1 MVRFEK
7 LCPELIMRENNLAH
21 YIHILEYLKE
31 QGEAIEEHFKQT
43 NADIYIDFGMLL
55 HNYKSASSY
64 LITRFIGEC
73 K

>member
-1 MVRFEK
+1 MSWIDHERK
-7 LCPELIMRENNLAH
+7 QPCSLHSYTRR
-21 YIHILEYLKE
+21 LEYLKE
-31 QGEAIEEHFKQT
+31 QGEAVEEHFKQT

-55 HNYKSASSY
+55 HNYNSASSY

>member
-1 MVRFEK
+1 MSWIDHEGEQPYSLHSYTR
-7 LCPELIMRENNLAH
+7 R
-21 YIHILEYLKE
+21 LEYLNE
-31 QGEAIEEHFKQT
+31 QGEAVEEHFKQT

>member
-1 MVRFEK
+1 MVKFDK
-7 LCPELIMRENNLAH
+7 LCHELIMREINLTY

-31 QGEAIEEHFKQT
+31 QGKTVEEHFKQT

-55 HNYKSASSY
+55 HDYKSASSY
-64 LITRFIGEC
+64 LITRFIGER